1 MERLSGTTRVAT
13 GLVPPCHHRFVP
25 IAIRRSGSLILAAFL
40 LVSIAGP
47 TSAGPVVAK
56 RLAVA
61 DSAIS
66 AQGLMQS
73 GLDLVERT
81 NRKRTERGF
90 VRLRVDE
97 DLMAVARARAEVMA
111 ANDVLSHSE
120 SNGQNVFDRLNDAGV
135 EWFGASEIIAWNT
148 SSDRLDSVRTAIRG
162 WMHSSGH
169 RAIMLTTDRNYVGFG
184 VAISASGK
192 RYYAGVFVKE
202 RDETA
207 PKATVKSASKRVVDS
222 NSIRVTVRWAGAD
235 RRLQVLTAG
244 FRYFEVEW
252 RRDGGAWH
260 SWGTTTDTSRTRT
273 WARSATYDVR
283 VRGLDKAGNWSTW
296 RSFRVNT

>member
-1 MERLSGTTRVAT
+1 MAT
-13 GLVPPCHHRFVP
+13 GLVPPCHHQSVP

-47 TSAGPVVAK
+47 TSAGPVVVEQPT
-56 RLAVA
+56 VA
-61 DSAIS
+61 DNAIS

-81 NRKRTERGF
+81 NRKRAERGF
-90 VRLRVDE
+90 VRLWVDE
-97 DLMAVARARAEVMA
+97 DLMAVARARAQVMA

-120 SNGQNVFDRLNDAGV
+120 PNGQNVFDRLDDAGV
-135 EWFGASEIIAWNT
+135 ASFGASEIIAYNT
-148 SSDRLDSVRTAIRG
+148 SSDRLDSVRSAIRG
-162 WMHSSGH
+162 WIQSSPH
-169 RAIMLTTDRNYVGFG
+169 RAIMLTTDRNYVGYG

-207 PKATVKSASKRVVDS
+207 PKATVKSASKRIVDS
-222 NSIRVTVRWAGAD
+222 SSIRVTVRWAGAD

-244 FRYFEVEW
+244 FRHFEVDW
-252 RRDGGAWH
+252 RRDGGAWN

-273 WARSATYDVR
+273 WTRNATYDIR
-283 VRGLDKAGNWSTW
+283 VRGLDKAGNWSAW